1 MQQVRKGLIHQCD
14 RHDFFPSKLKH
25 SSTTG
30 DSFHMEIAAHPL
42 STWQPQASHLG
53 SWSMSKPVAIPI
65 DEDIRLMFAVAAGD
79 SNALRELIDKWKK
92 PLINFFYRSLGS
104 YAESEDLAQQVFIKL
119 YRAAGRYEARAK
131 FSTFLFHIAR
141 RVLLNEFRRRSRKPV
156 EYMDPQEFHYGES
169 EDPEVQRRLNEIEEI
184 FQLAI
189 KKLPEK
195 HRSALLLYKQ
205 QHLSYQEIAEIMKAN
220 ENAVKTWIHRA
231 RNQLRKE
238 MEALQ

>member
-1 MQQVRKGLIHQCD
+1 
-14 RHDFFPSKLKH
+14 
-25 SSTTG
+25 
-30 DSFHMEIAAHPL
+30 
-42 STWQPQASHLG
+42 
-53 SWSMSKPVAIPI
+53 MSEPIAIPI

-79 SNALRELIDKWKK
+79 SEALRDLIDKWKK

-119 YRAAGRYEARAK
+119 YRAAERYEARAK

-141 RVLLNEFRRRSRKPV
+141 RVLLNEFRRRKRKPV
-156 EYMDPQEFHYGES
+156 NYVDPQEFYYGES
-169 EDPEVQRRLNEIEEI
+169 EDPEVQRRLKEIEEI

-205 QHLSYQEIAEIMKAN
+205 QQLSYQEIAEIMKAN

-231 RNQLRKE
+231 RTQLRKE

>member
-1 MQQVRKGLIHQCD
+1 MDQFPKGLIHQDD
-14 RHDFFPSKLKH
+14 RHKFLYNELKLL
-25 SSTTG
+25 SSAG
-30 DSFHMEIAAHPL
+30 DSLTMEITANPL
-42 STWQPQASHLG
+42 STWQPQARHLG
-53 SWSMSKPVAIPI
+53 SWAMSEPIAIPI

-79 SNALRELIDKWKK
+79 SEALRDLIDKWKK

-119 YRAAGRYEARAK
+119 YRAAERYEARAK

-141 RVLLNEFRRRSRKPV
+141 RVLLNEFRRRKRKPV
-156 EYMDPQEFHYGES
+156 NYVDPQEFYYGES
-169 EDPEVQRRLNEIEEI
+169 EDPEVQRRLKEIEEI

-205 QHLSYQEIAEIMKAN
+205 QQLSYQEIAEIMKAN

-231 RNQLRKE
+231 RTQLRKE

>member
-1 MQQVRKGLIHQCD
+1 
-14 RHDFFPSKLKH
+14 
-25 SSTTG
+25 
-30 DSFHMEIAAHPL
+30 MEMTAHPL
-42 STWQPQASHLG
+42 STWQPEAGRLG
-53 SWSMSKPVAIPI
+53 SWAMSKPVAIPI

-119 YRAAGRYEARAK
+119 YRAAGRYQARAK

-156 EYMDPQEFHYGES
+156 EYVDPQEFHYGES
-169 EDPEVQRRLNEIEEI
+169 EDPEVRRRLKEIEEI

-205 QHLSYQEIAEIMKAN
+205 QQLSYQEIAEIMKAN

-231 RNQLRKE
+231 RKQLRKE